1 MMKMMLS
8 QLGSHP
14 AGAQAG
20 TQAVPRLTR
29 SRARAEKEEEEEE
42 ELSHP
47 ENAGPR
53 EREREI

>member
-20 TQAVPRLTR
+20 RQAGSPSLN
-29 SRARAEKEEEEEE
+29 SLARAEEEEEQRKK
-42 ELSHP
+42 
-47 ENAGPR
+47 N
-53 EREREI
+53 